1 MKSVE
6 LIIRGRKVVD
16 VGYRPFL
23 LLNALRRGIQKIY
36 AYNFGAEG
44 EEAVIVQVQG
54 EDDVITSYVD
64 FIRSKY
70 PEHAE
75 VEEIVERD
83 FQGQVEDAFKFAQIL
98 QFEQIAKAV
107 PVIIS
112 LDKKQDIIIEKQ
124 DIMIGMQETSISI
137 LREVKED
144 TSAMKD
150 DISVLR
156 KDASDSLYEKFEE
169 MRREIAEIKA
179 TLSEIKAKAA

>member
-1 MKSVE
+1 MMKSVE

-36 AYNFGAEG
+36 AYNFGDEG

-54 EDDVITSYVD
+54 KDDVITSYVD

-83 FQGQVEDAFKFAQIL
+83 FQGHVEDTFKFAQIL

-107 PVIIS
+107 PIIIS
-112 LDKKQDIIIEKQ
+112 LDKKQDI
-124 DIMIGMQETSISI
+124 MIGKQETTIGI

-156 KDASDSLYEKFEE
+156 KDASELLYEKFEE
-169 MRREIAEIKA
+169 MRREIAEIKV
-179 TLSEIKAKAA
+179 TLSEMKAKAA